1 MDWSQEILAVGI
13 VTAGLTGRYW
23 LIVGIITA
31 NFLATMELADNP
43 INVAIADSI
52 AAAILLFAGKRGQ
65 IVAAIYAV
73 MIPLYPILSASGF
86 ANSTIYAIIDGLAIA
101 QLVVAGRWDV
111 GIGRALR
118 LVHRGYA
125 DLRRPRAARPEL
137 AGRLGVS
144 EAKGERS

>member
-1 MDWSQEILAVGI
+1 MTDWQTILAVGI
-13 VTAGLTGRYW
+13 VAAGLTGRQW
-23 LIVGIITA
+23 LVVLVVAG
-31 NFLATMELADNP
+31 NFIATMELAGNP

-52 AAAILLFAGKRGQ
+52 AATILLFTGRRGQ